1 LKHLVTIAGAG
12 PATPHFARR
21 LAAAGHSVCNLGDGD
36 KEPATLDLLLLMPRD
51 VMQCEEMLFE
61 QARFARRAKG
71 PASIIL
77 SASLSPRYVAALRA
91 RIPATIALIDALPD
105 GTPRDIE
112 SGRCT
117 VLLGGT
123 PASITTVSDVLACF
137 GQTQTHMGAFGT
149 ATAAKTLRDCL
160 AAATSAMTR
169 SALDWA
175 SAQGIEEGR
184 LVRLLDSGIGAGQPR
199 TAGDCA
205 AMVPNTLPGDN
216 AGATLVRDVESA
228 LELALRGVHL
238 TPPQNLAKGFASV
251 RSRHLH

>member
-21 LAAAGHSVCNLGDGD
+21 LAAAGHSVCDLSAGD

-51 VMQCEEMLFE
+51 IMQCEEMLFE

-71 PASIIL
+71 PAAIIL
-77 SASLSPRYVAALRA
+77 SATLSPRYVAALRA

-105 GTPRDIE
+105 GTPRDVE
-112 SGRCT
+112 SGSCNI
-117 VLLGGT
+117 LLGGT
-123 PASITTVSDVLACF
+123 PASVTALSDVFGCF
-137 GQTQTHMGAFGT
+137 GSSQSHMGAFGT

-184 LVRLLDSGIGAGQPR
+184 LVRLLDRGLGTGKPR

-205 AMVPNTLPGDN
+205 AMVPSTLPGDN

-228 LELALRGVHL
+228 LELALKGVHL